1 MEKMKDL
8 KDLLRHEIE
17 DLYSAEEQIIEAMP
31 AMIEKANDP
40 SLKKALKEHLKIT
53 ENQRNRLNKVQKL
66 LSEKEGEETTE
77 EKKTGLLGRLFGGG
91 AQKCKGMEGLIT
103 EGEKVMKED
112 MNGDV
117 MDAAIISCA
126 QKIEHYEICGYG
138 TAKAYARELNL
149 GQVAELLEET
159 LNEEYEADDRL
170 TDLAVTRLNKEA
182 ERGTAANKRSSSRGG
197 SQGSNRGKASSSSGR
212 SGAKKGS
219 SSSKSGSSSKK
230 SGSSGS
236 ASRKGGTSKSAG
248 KSGSKG
254 AAAKKTTGSRRR

>member
-66 LSEKEGEETTE
+66 LNEKEGEETTE

-112 MNGDV
+112 MNRDV

-182 ERGTAANKRSSSRGG
+182 EKGSTANNRGG
-197 SQGSNRGKASSSSGR
+197 RGGRQGSDKGKAGSSSSR
-212 SGAKKGS
+212 SGAKKGAS
-219 SSSKSGSSSKK
+219 SAKSGSSSKK

-236 ASRKGGTSKSAG
+236 ASRKGGSTKSSG
-248 KSGSKG
+248 K
-254 AAAKKTTGSRRR
+254 AAPAKKRTSSRGR